1 MVIMKFIVISALLR
15 SENKSLLSTTSALL
29 FLLSRLTSMHSLVV
43 VILWKITGN
52 MVEI

>member
-15 SENKSLLSTTSALL
+15 SENKSLSTTSVLL